1 MYSHS
6 RWTTIRRKSSAQPWG
21 KAIWKTFLRFYNMNT
36 ITLKTLNKI
45 SAIHMYNNIYRHTLC
60 YYIYIKTILFKQ
72 EHTYIYISNITRT
85 VWFILFWYI
94 VKGVF
99 LSQKISK
106 TTKKYFFLYCL
117 HQNLVSWNKWHKEE
131 RVFKNVHLVVFP
143 LKSLK
148 VYFVYRQ

>member
-1 MYSHS
+1 MCLLYS
-6 RWTTIRRKSSAQPWG
+6 RWTTIRRKSSAHPWG
-21 KAIWKTFLRFYNMNT
+21 KSYEKSFLRFYNMNT

-45 SAIHMYNNIYRHTLC
+45 SATIYNRHTLC
-60 YYIYIKTILFKQ
+60 YYIYKNYIIQTRTYI
-72 EHTYIYISNITRT
+72 YIYISNITRT

-117 HQNLVSWNKWHKEE
+117 HQKLVSWNKWHKEE